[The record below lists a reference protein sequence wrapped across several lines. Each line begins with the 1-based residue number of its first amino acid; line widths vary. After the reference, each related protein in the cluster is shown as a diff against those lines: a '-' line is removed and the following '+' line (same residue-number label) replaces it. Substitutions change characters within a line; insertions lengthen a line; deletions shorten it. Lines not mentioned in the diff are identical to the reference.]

1 MKCFVVPFPSKSSIK
16 IKRQAIFPIFIIILE
31 NMTGRRG
38 GEGRKKREKKEEN
51 FELYRNA
58 FNFGNRLE
66 EILFYVYEQHRWFV
80 KRELRVSG
88 NSTSNIFA
96 SFIVS

>member
-1 MKCFVVPFPSKSSIK
+1 MLCSAVPVKIIHQNQAPSDISHFHYYSWKYDGK
-16 IKRQAIFPIFIIILE
+16 E
-31 NMTGRRG
+31 GG

-51 FELYRNA
+51 FEHYRNA